1 MYPFL
6 QNLLRLSFYVLL
18 FQIASIQI
26 SAQSSLSNS
35 DNVYIDEKGVMRW
48 EKTNTEVFGF
58 GINYTVPFSY
68 ALRIAK
74 QLGISP
80 EKAIDEDVYHFA
92 RLGLDLYRVH
102 VWDCEISDSAGNL
115 LSNEPLK
122 LFDYML
128 YRFSF
133 YQPESAVF
141 HNCFNN

>member
-1 MYPFL
+1 MHRNLL
-6 QNLLRLSFYVLL
+6 QNFLSLSFYILL
-18 FQIASIQI
+18 FQIATIQI
-26 SAQSSLSNS
+26 SAQNLSKTT
-35 DNVYIDEKGVMRW
+35 DNVYVDEAGVMRW
-48 EKTNTEVFGF
+48 ETTNTEVSGF
-58 GINYTVPFSY
+58 GINYTVPFSH
-68 ALRIAK
+68 ALRVAK

-128 YRFSF
+128 NALCRM
-133 YQPESAVF
+133 QLLLLAE
-141 HNCFNN
+141 